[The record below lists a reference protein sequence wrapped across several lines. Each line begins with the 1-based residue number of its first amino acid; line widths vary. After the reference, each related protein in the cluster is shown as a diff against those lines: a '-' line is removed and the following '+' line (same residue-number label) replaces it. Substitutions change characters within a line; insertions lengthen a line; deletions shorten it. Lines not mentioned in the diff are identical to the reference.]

1 MGSGGKS
8 ITLTSNTR
16 IGLARSVK
24 KYNQLYILFIPAAV
38 YFIMFHYI
46 PMAGTIIAFKD
57 YNPIKGLIDSPWAG
71 LKYFKQAFTDYYFW
85 RVLRNT
91 IILSLMRIFL
101 AFPVPII
108 LALLLNEIR
117 NLTFKRSV
125 QTIVYLPHFVSWVIM
140 GAIILN
146 FLSLK
151 GVINNVI
158 ELLGGERI
166 YFMSK
171 PDYFRPIVVVTA
183 IIKEAGWGTI
193 LYIAAITGIN
203 PEIYDSALVDG
214 ANRFQRMIYVTL
226 PGISNTI
233 VMLFILQF
241 GGLLAESFDQI
252 YMLSNSLVME
262 TADVIP
268 TYVYRTGILNGR
280 YSYTTTV
287 GLFQSLVGLGLIIG
301 ADRLFKKLNTEGLF

>member
-1 MGSGGKS
+1 
-8 ITLTSNTR
+8 
-16 IGLARSVK
+16 
-24 KYNQLYILFIPAAV
+24 
-38 YFIMFHYI
+38 MFHYI

-125 QTIVYLPHFVSWVIM
+125 QTVVYLPHFVSWVIM

-301 ADRLFKKLNTEGLF
+301 ADRLFKKMNTEGLF

>member
-1 MGSGGKS
+1 
-8 ITLTSNTR
+8 
-16 IGLARSVK
+16 
-24 KYNQLYILFIPAAV
+24 
-38 YFIMFHYI
+38 MFHYI

-91 IILSLMRIFL
+91 IILSLMRILL

-287 GLFQSLVGLGLIIG
+287 GLFQSLVGLGLILG

>member
-1 MGSGGKS
+1 MNSGGIHHS
-8 ITLTSNTR
+8 LNNQTR
-16 IGLARSVK
+16 IGFIRSVK
-24 KYNQLYILFIPAAV
+24 KYNQLYLLFIPAVV

-46 PMAGTIIAFKD
+46 PMAGTVIAFKD
-57 YNPIKGLIDSPWAG
+57 YNPIKGLLGSPWAG
-71 LKYFKQAFTDYYFW
+71 LKYFRQAFTDYYFW

-91 IILSLMRIFL
+91 VILSLMRIFL

-117 NLTFKRSV
+117 HLGFKRSV
-125 QTIVYLPHFVSWVIM
+125 QTVIYLPHFVSWVIM

-171 PDYFRPIVVVTA
+171 PEYFRPIVVITA

-214 ANRFQRMIYVTL
+214 ATRFQRMIYITL

-301 ADRLFKKLNTEGLF
+301 SDRLFKKLNTEGLF

>member
-8 ITLTSNTR
+8 ITLTGNTR

-38 YFIMFHYI
+38 YFVMFHYI

-287 GLFQSLVGLGLIIG
+287 GLFQSLVGLGLILG

>member
-1 MGSGGKS
+1 MNSGGVHLSLK
-8 ITLTSNTR
+8 NHTR
-16 IGLARSVK
+16 IGLIRSVK
-24 KYNQLYILFIPAAV
+24 KYNQLYLLFIPALV

-46 PMAGTIIAFKD
+46 PMAGTVIAFKD
-57 YNPIKGLIDSPWAG
+57 YNPIKGLLGSPWAG
-71 LKYFKQAFTDYYFW
+71 LKYFRQAFTDYYFW

-91 IILSLMRIFL
+91 VILSLMRIFL

-117 NLTFKRSV
+117 HLGFKRSV
-125 QTIVYLPHFVSWVIM
+125 QTVIYLPHFVSWVIM

-146 FLSLK
+146 FLSMK

-171 PDYFRPIVVVTA
+171 PEYFRPIVVITA

-214 ANRFQRMIYVTL
+214 ATRFQRMIYITL

-301 ADRLFKKLNTEGLF
+301 SDRLFKKLNTEGLF